1 MIVRDRPS
9 GLRLF
14 LLLRGSI
21 LQRIRWTL
29 LFNTLLAT
37 AVSGWRERRRLR
49 GRVPELNTHPRTR

>member
-37 AVSGWRERRRLR
+37 ASNR
-49 GRVPELNTHPRTR
+49 GS